1 MNAPLT
7 AQQLKDELAQSLV
20 ARYGPL
26 LSSRDLWQVLG
37 YPSPDAYRQALLRR
51 RIPVPLFEIEGR
63 RGRFA
68 LAQEI
73 AQWLAEQRLKTGH
86 DAGPEGE

>member
-7 AQQLKDELAQSLV
+7 TQQLKDELAQSLI

-37 YPSPDAYRQALLRR
+37 YPSPAAYRQAMLRQ
-51 RIPVPLFEIEGR
+51 RIPVPLFAIEGR

-73 AQWLAEQRLKTGH
+73 AQWLAEQRLKTGYRA
-86 DAGPEGE
+86 DSQGE